1 MLCSSSQNCF
11 ALEVEDI
18 TNKDYPNVLW
28 AYDNEQLSG
37 NLSKGQ

>member
-18 TNKDYPNVLW
+18 TTKDYPNVFW
-28 AYDNEQLSG
+28 AYHNVHLP
-37 NLSKGQ
+37 